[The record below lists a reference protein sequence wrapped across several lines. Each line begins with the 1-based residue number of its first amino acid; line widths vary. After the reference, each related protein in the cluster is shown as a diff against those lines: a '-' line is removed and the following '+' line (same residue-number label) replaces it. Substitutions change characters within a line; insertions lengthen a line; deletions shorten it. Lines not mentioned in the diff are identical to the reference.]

1 MKHISSNE
9 KIYEALQKQG
19 FGISSEG
26 GFNPEDGYY
35 TRGRRDKMI
44 VIFLHK
50 ETCEATMAWGEAVD
64 VDTINEL
71 KMLLLRLV
79 VQEWQTYGE
88 VPEWHKSEDRNRVV
102 LDFKN
107 ADDISAKR
115 SVELWVPTVPLEE
128 REREYQAKYAD
139 YAGWKI
145 SGYNKYYQYRSTA
158 KNFLRKHATRND
170 LIYMRAII
178 DKSLG
183 EL

>member
-1 MKHISSNE
+1 MTHISSNE

-19 FGISSEG
+19 FSVSSKF
-26 GFNPEDGYY
+26 GFC
-35 TRGRRDKMI
+35 TRGKSDKLIGI
-44 VIFLHK
+44 VLNK
-50 ETCEATMAWGEAVD
+50 ETCEATIAWAKAVD
-64 VDTINEL
+64 VDTIHEL
-71 KMLLLRLV
+71 KMLLSRLI

-88 VPEWHKSEDRNRVV
+88 VPEWHKSKDKNQVV
-102 LDFKN
+102 LAFKN

-115 SVELWVPTVPLEE
+115 SVEFWVPTVPLEE

-158 KNFLRKHATRND
+158 KTFLRKHATRND
-170 LIYMRAII
+170 LIYMKAII

-183 EL
+183 GL